1 MTKDRRPQGADRAPR
16 AAEGHELSPNAT
28 HFLRRSLA
36 GYRPYVPG
44 EQPPDGEDWVKL
56 NTNESP
62 LPPSPKVIAAI
73 KAATDESLR
82 LYPSPTAASARQAIA
97 AHFGLGAGQV
107 GLGNG
112 ADELIEMCFRAFAG
126 AGDRVAYST
135 PTYPLLDPLCRVH
148 EATPSIHPTSEGWT
162 WTPELV
168 DDPAPLKFLVNPNS
182 PTGTHHG
189 RMSVERVL
197 ARSQGVVVLDEAYVD
212 FAPESQLELVGRHP
226 NLLILRTMSKSY
238 ALAGMRIG
246 FALGNAQLIAAL
258 DAVKDSYNLNR
269 LAIVAAVAAIDDE
282 VHHRKIVDYVVSE
295 RGWLE
300 EQLRELGF
308 EHSPSA
314 ANFVFVKP
322 SRGPSAAAVADA
334 LRERRVLIRHYDR
347 EPIAGWFRITIGTRD
362 QHQKLLRALEE
373 VL

>member
-1 MTKDRRPQGADRAPR
+1 MSK
-16 AAEGHELSPNAT
+16 S
-28 HFLRRSLA
+28 FLKKALA
-36 GYRPYVPG
+36 GYHPYVPG

-62 LPPSPKVIAAI
+62 LPPSPKVIEAI

-82 LYPSPTAASARQAIA
+82 LYPSPTAAPARKSIA
-97 AHFGLGAGQV
+97 EHFGLGAGQV
-107 GLGNG
+107 ALGNG
-112 ADELIEMCFRAFAG
+112 GDELIEMCFRAFAG

-148 EATPSIHPTSEGWT
+148 EVVASAHPTAEEWT
-162 WTPELV
+162 WSPEFV

-189 RMSVERVL
+189 MMSVERVL
-197 ARSQGVVVLDEAYVD
+197 GRSRGVVVLDEAYVD
-212 FAPESQLELVGRHP
+212 FAPESQLELIGKHP

-246 FALGNAQLIAAL
+246 FALGDPELIAAL

-269 LAIVAAVAAIDDE
+269 LAIVAAVAAIKDE
-282 VHHRKIVDYVVSE
+282 EHHRKIVHHVVSE
-295 RGWLE
+295 RAWLE
-300 EQLRELGF
+300 DQLSEEGF

-314 ANFVFVKP
+314 ANFAFVKP
-322 SRGPSAAAVADA
+322 PRGASAAAVADA

-347 EPIAGWFRITIGTRD
+347 EPIAGWFRITIGTRR
-362 QHQKLLRALEE
+362 QHERLLEALKEI
-373 VL
+373 L